1 MEHDYGGKISAKFY
15 ANSGIETFCAKHILY
30 YDPVRFHIVAIR
42 AYAGKEFIVTVYL
55 EDKLNNSSTI
65 HPGKILVKKFK
76 IENLSPL
83 EFFDI
88 IESFNFTLSNG
99 HYDLDNMEVINK

>member
-15 ANSGIETFCAKHILY
+15 ANSGIETFCAKHILP
-30 YDPVRFHIVAIR
+30 YDPKRFLIVAVR
-42 AYAGKEFIVTVYL
+42 VFAGHEFIITVYL
-55 EDKLNNSSTI
+55 EDKLQEISTL

-76 IENLSPL
+76 IENISPL

-88 IESFNFTLSNG
+88 IESFNFTLSND
-99 HYDLDNMEVINK
+99 HYDLDNMQVINK